1 MLGLNRDNSVF
12 FYFICLEKEEGMMQ
26 KNSLSIHIE
35 TGNVFMTT
43 LIRMKAFMIFCL
55 RNRIKIKK

>member
-43 LIRMKAFMIFCL
+43 LIRMKAFMMFCS